1 MAGRSERILIT
12 GAQGFT
18 GRALVRHLRAAGQDV
33 VTLEDAGHGYI
44 DLCNRDAVASACAAL
59 QPELVYHLAGIATNL
74 HPDVG
79 QIYQV
84 NVVGTAHLLAGLKA
98 LPRRPRGVILASS
111 VTVYAP
117 PPGGGCLDETAPLR
131 PPHHYGSSKLAAEE
145 VARHFSR
152 DLPILVVRPFNYTG
166 PGQSEDFVVAKL
178 VQHFARRD
186 TVIRMGNVD
195 IARDFMALETVVE
208 VYRRLG
214 QLDEMQGVVNIAS
227 GRAISLREILATLET
242 LTGHAIRIETD
253 PRFVRADE
261 VSVLFGATD
270 TLHRLIGPVDHPP
283 FATVLAAMLDAAC
296 QPPASRQPA

>member
-33 VTLEDAGHGYI
+33 VTLEDAGRGYI
-44 DLCNRDAVASACAAL
+44 DLCDRDAVASACAAL

-117 PPGGGCLDETAPLR
+117 PPGGGRLDETAPLR

-186 TVIRMGNVD
+186 TVIRMGNID
-195 IARDFMALETVVE
+195 IARDFMALDTVVE

-227 GRAISLREILATLET
+227 GRAISLRDILATLES

-253 PRFVRADE
+253 PRFVRPDE
-261 VSVLFGATD
+261 VPVLFGATD

-283 FATVLAAMLDAAC
+283 FATVLSAMLDAAC